1 MAEPTAEPG
10 QLSPK
15 RARFVS
21 EYLVDKNAT
30 QAAIRAGYSA
40 QTAHTQGPRLLHNV
54 VVREAVA
61 CGEAELADRLAISV
75 AGGAAQLDEDR
86 ALALANNQAGAA
98 VSASMGKAK
107 LAGLLV
113 DRQDVT
119 GTVSVERIERLIVD
133 PGPVIEHEPQPV
145 AALDTRTTR
154 AAIDESTPKPP
165 DIPIVG

>member
-1 MAEPTAEPG
+1 MAHNSAEQRPIA
-10 QLSPK
+10 PK
-15 RARFVS
+15 RARFVA
-21 EYLVDKNAT
+21 EYLIDRNAT
-30 QAAIRAGYSA
+30 QAAIRAGYSEK
-40 QTAHTQGPRLLHNV
+40 TATMQGSRLLRYENV
-54 VVREAVA
+54 QAAVER
-61 CGEAELADRLAISV
+61 GEAEIAASLAITV
-75 AGGAAQLDEDR
+75 EGVAAQLDEDR

-145 AALDTRTTR
+145 AALDAPIRR
-154 AAIDESTPKPP
+154 AAVSETAPKPS
-165 DIPIVG
+165 DIPIGG

>member
-1 MAEPTAEPG
+1 MAHNGAEQRPIA
-10 QLSPK
+10 PK
-15 RARFVS
+15 RARFVA
-21 EYLVDKNAT
+21 EYLIDRNAT

-40 QTAHTQGPRLLHNV
+40 KTAYSQGQRLLRYDA
-54 VVREAVA
+54 VREAVA
-61 CGEAELADRLAISV
+61 CGEAELADRLAITV
-75 AGGAAQLDEDR
+75 EGVAAQLDEDR

-133 PGPVIEHEPQPV
+133 PGPVIEHEPRPV
-145 AALDTRTTR
+145 AALDAPIRR
-154 AAIDESTPKPP
+154 AAVDESTPKGR
-165 DIPIVG
+165 DTPILS

>member
-1 MAEPTAEPG
+1 MAHNGAELKPIA
-10 QLSPK
+10 PK
-15 RARFVS
+15 RARFVA
-21 EYLVDKNAT
+21 EYLIDRNAT

-40 QTAHTQGPRLLHNV
+40 KTAYSQGQRLLRYDEV
-54 VVREAVA
+54 QEAVA
-61 CGEAELADRLAISV
+61 CGEAEIAASLAITV
-75 AGGAAQLDEDR
+75 EGVAAQLDEDR

-133 PGPVIEHEPQPV
+133 PQVIEHEPQPV
-145 AALDTRTTR
+145 AALDAPIRR
-154 AAIDESTPKPP
+154 AAVSETARKAR

>member
-1 MAEPTAEPG
+1 MAHSGAELKPIA
-10 QLSPK
+10 PK
-15 RARFVS
+15 RARFVA
-21 EYLVDKNAT
+21 EYLIDRNAT

-40 QTAHTQGPRLLHNV
+40 KTATMQGSRLLRYDNV
-54 VVREAVA
+54 QAAVER
-61 CGEAELADRLAISV
+61 GEAEIAASLAITV
-75 AGGAAQLDEDR
+75 EGVAAQLDEDR

-145 AALDTRTTR
+145 AALDTPIRR
-154 AAIDESTPKPP
+154 AADTETARKPS
-165 DIPIVG
+165 DIPIVS

>member
-15 RARFVS
+15 RTRFVS

-40 QTAHTQGPRLLHNV
+40 KTAHTQGPRLLHNV

-61 CGEAELADRLAISV
+61 CGEAELADRLAITV
-75 AGGAAQLDEDR
+75 EGVAAQLDEDR

-113 DRQDVT
+113 DRQDIS

-133 PGPVIEHEPQPV
+133 PVQVIEHEPQPV
-145 AALDTRTTR
+145 AALDAPIRR
-154 AAIDESTPKPP
+154 AADTETARKPS
-165 DIPIVG
+165 DIPILS

>member
-1 MAEPTAEPG
+1 MAHNGAELKPIA
-10 QLSPK
+10 PK
-15 RARFVS
+15 RARFVA
-21 EYLVDKNAT
+21 EYLIDRNAT
-30 QAAIRAGYSA
+30 QAAIRAGYSEK
-40 QTAHTQGPRLLHNV
+40 TATMQGSRLLRYDNV
-54 VVREAVA
+54 QAAVER
-61 CGEAELADRLAISV
+61 GEAEIAASLAITV
-75 AGGAAQLDEDR
+75 EGVAAQLDEDR

-133 PGPVIEHEPQPV
+133 PQVIEHEPQPV
-145 AALDTRTTR
+145 AALDAPIRR
-154 AAIDESTPKPP
+154 AAVSETARKAR

>member
-1 MAEPTAEPG
+1 MAHNGAELKPIA
-10 QLSPK
+10 PK
-15 RARFVS
+15 RARFVA
-21 EYLVDKNAT
+21 EYLIDRNAT

-40 QTAHTQGPRLLHNV
+40 KTAYSQGQRLLRYD

-61 CGEAELADRLAISV
+61 SGEAEIAASLAITV
-75 AGGAAQLDEDR
+75 EGVAAQLDEDR

-145 AALDTRTTR
+145 AALDTPIRR
-154 AAIDESTPKPP
+154 AADTETARKPS
-165 DIPIVG
+165 DIPIGG